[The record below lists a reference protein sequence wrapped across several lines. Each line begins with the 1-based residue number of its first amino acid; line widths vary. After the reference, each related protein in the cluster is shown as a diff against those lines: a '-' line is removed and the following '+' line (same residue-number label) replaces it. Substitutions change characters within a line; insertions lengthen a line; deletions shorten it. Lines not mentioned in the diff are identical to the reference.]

1 MNTSGFSCKILPIAM
16 IAMLVVLS
24 ACGLSTGSGLIE
36 QTFPAPGTELSA
48 YGWVGVSFAEEV
60 VKESV
65 EQAFAISPAVSGEF
79 FWQGDIFWFRP
90 IQAFEAG
97 IDYQVKL
104 QGEIETAGGRSVK
117 ADRTWTFEVRE
128 PLLLYFVPQDKGG
141 EIWRT
146 GLNGSEPEQLTF
158 TDGNVLEFI
167 PDRVGEQIAYTARNQ
182 DGGSDVWLMDRG
194 GVSQRQLIDCG
205 ADICMEPAW
214 SADSGCLACVRQ
226 VYDEEAGSYQPAK
239 ILTTAIAP
247 GTTCLPAPEI
257 DLYGTSPSYS
267 PDGVHFAYYDI
278 SNARIQILN
287 LDDGGEFN
295 LPSTGPGFVDW
306 SPDGTQIIYTDVAAA
321 HHEPFVAAYIAD
333 LQAQTAALAFDEGAT
348 DTEFSQPRWSPDGE
362 WVAAGLRPVNSA
374 ISKALWVLNLKGK
387 GFLTVADD
395 PTATYSA
402 YQWDPWGTGLVYQQ
416 YDLGRSEEQ
425 LSIWYWD
432 WESLESRQIIDYG
445 ARPIWLP

>member
-1 MNTSGFSCKILPIAM
+1 MNKSGLTDNILCIA
-16 IAMLVVLS
+16 ILAMLMTLS

-36 QTFPAPGTELSA
+36 QTFPASGMELSA
-48 YGWVGVSFAEEV
+48 YGWVGVSFAEDV
-60 VKESV
+60 VEASIEK
-65 EQAFAISPAVSGEF
+65 AFAITPAVSGKI
-79 FWQGDIFWFRP
+79 FWQENTLWFRP
-90 IQAFEAG
+90 IQAFAPG
-97 IDYQVKL
+97 IDYQAQL

-117 ADRTWTFEVRE
+117 INRTWTFQVRE
-128 PLLLYFVPQDKGG
+128 PMLLYFVPQDEGG
-141 EIWRT
+141 DIWRT
-146 GLNGSEPEQLTF
+146 VLSGSDSEQFTF
-158 TDGNVLEFI
+158 TSGNVLDFT
-167 PDRVGEQIAYTARNQ
+167 PDRTGEQIAYTAMNQ
-182 DGGSDVWLMDRG
+182 YGGSDVWLMDRE
-194 GVSQRQLIDCG
+194 GVSQRQLIACG
-205 ADICMEPAW
+205 DDVCSEPAW
-214 SADSGCLACVRQ
+214 SVDSGCLAYVRQ
-226 VYDEEAGSYQPAK
+226 AYDAEAGSYQPAK
-239 ILTTAIAP
+239 ILTAAITPSTVCAP
-247 GTTCLPAPEI
+247 ALEI
-257 DLYGTSPSYS
+257 DLYGTAPSYS

-287 LDDGGEFN
+287 LVDGGAFN
-295 LPSTGPGFVDW
+295 LPSAGPGFVDW

-333 LQAQTAALAFDEGAT
+333 LDAQTAALAFDEGAT

-402 YQWDPWGTGLVYQQ
+402 YQWDPWGAGLVYQQ